1 MTYPSYLR
9 EKARRMRREQR
20 LSLDEIVERLAL
32 PRTTVFHWIRDIPLQ
47 RPRNDYVTPARERAW
62 AAQSER
68 YRLKREAAYARGAE
82 EYEELVLRP
91 TFVDFVVLYIAEGYK
106 RNRNSVV
113 ICNSDPA
120 VMVLSARWLRQLTD
134 RPLDFSIA
142 YHADQD
148 LDDLRRFWSE
158 LLAFDPAHLRLTRK
172 SNSNQLTG
180 RTWRSAH
187 GVLAITVSDTM
198 LRARLQA
205 WIDLTKARWQ

>member
-1 MTYPSYLR
+1 MTYPPYLR
-9 EKARRMRREQR
+9 EKARALRLQQR

-32 PRTTVFHWIRDIPLQ
+32 PRTTVFHWIKDILLQ
-47 RPRNDYVTPARERAW
+47 RPRADYATPARERAW

-68 YRLKREAAYARGAE
+68 YRLRREAAYARGVE
-82 EYEELVLRP
+82 EYSELVLRP

-120 VMVLSARWLRQLTD
+120 VMVLSARWLRELTD

-142 YHADQD
+142 YHVDQD
-148 LDDLRRFWSE
+148 LDELRRFWSE
-158 LLAFDPAHLRLTRK
+158 LLVFDPERLRLKCK

-180 RTWRSAH
+180 RAWRSTH
-187 GVLAITVSDTM
+187 GVLAVTVSDTM

-205 WIDLTKARWQ
+205 WIDLTKTRWQ